1 MWNIL
6 TYGMKYGLIH
16 GMVVMIGFYHQNPF
30 HLRPNIKRN
39 NVPPETMGF
48 VGDGTTFIYIWY
60 DEWKCGIVWGWF
72 KK

>member
-6 TYGMKYGLIH
+6 TCGMKYGLIH

-30 HLRPNIKRN
+30 HLRPNIKKN

-48 VGDGTTFIYIWY
+48 VGDGTTFIYIY
-60 DEWKCGIVWGWF
+60 IFIYCTINGSVG
-72 KK
+72 